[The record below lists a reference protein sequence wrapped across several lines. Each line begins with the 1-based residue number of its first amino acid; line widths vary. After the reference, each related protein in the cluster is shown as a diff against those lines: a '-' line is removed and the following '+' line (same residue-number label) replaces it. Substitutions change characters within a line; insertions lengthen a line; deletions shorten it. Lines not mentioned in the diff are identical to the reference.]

1 MKECAL
7 ASRGDSSNGGRKR
20 VGPIVSRHVTS
31 SKLTRGKRKKGGDK
45 MAEEEANKVLQS
57 PALSDK
63 KK

>member
-1 MKECAL
+1 
-7 ASRGDSSNGGRKR
+7 
-20 VGPIVSRHVTS
+20 VTS

-63 KK
+63 KVKTDV